1 MSYFKVVTCLACG
14 NRQMFEIGD
23 YIWAQGKLKRHLERG
38 CACGQN
44 DAVVAN
50 FTYYANAKKF
60 LEIPLRK
67 EFVLIHRALRS
78 KIKVIELM
86 KEMVDSLS
94 KVVAASELKDDTKLL
109 KNVAK
114 WLQRMAMCDIHQL
127 DPEEKQE
134 ADREAFMASLG
145 KQEEDN
151 NDNTFLPDVPMS
163 EV

>member
-1 MSYFKVVTCLACG
+1 MSQFKVITCLSCG
-14 NRQMFEIGD
+14 NRQLFEVDHIGA
-23 YIWAQGKLKRHLERG
+23 IGKLKRHLERG

-44 DAVVAN
+44 DSVVAN

-78 KIKVIELM
+78 KIKVIDLM

-94 KVVAASELKDDTKLL
+94 KVVAASELKDDPKPL
-109 KNVAK
+109 KDVAK
-114 WLQRMAMCDIHQL
+114 WLQRMVMCDIHQL

-134 ADREAFMASLG
+134 EDRKAFLASL
-145 KQEEDN
+145 KEETNGD
-151 NDNTFLPDVPMS
+151 TSVPDV
-163 EV
+163 